1 MVMKVL
7 ITGGAGFVGSHLAE
21 LLLARGDR
29 VVAVDDLSTGGRENI
44 AAIDHHKNFQLV
56 VGSVLDDD
64 LIDPLVRDVD
74 LVFHLASTVGVR
86 LVVENPLRTI
96 KTIVRGTE
104 ALLDAAQRHRRRI
117 LITSSSEVYGKGSRV
132 PFSES
137 DDVVFGPTTIPR
149 WSFAASKMLDE
160 FMALA
165 HWHETQLPVVCAR
178 LFNTVGPRQTG
189 RYGMV
194 LPQFVKQALTQEAL
208 TVYGDGKQTR
218 CFGHVADVTDAL
230 VTLIDCTQ
238 ALGRVVNIG
247 SDQEV
252 SIDEL
257 ARRVIGRT
265 SAKSQIVHVPYEQA
279 YGVGYEDM
287 PRRVPDLTLARE
299 LIGYRPRY
307 DLDSIIDSIVAY
319 QRGDG

>member
-137 DDVVFGPTTIPR
+137 DDVVLGPTTIQR

-194 LPQFVKQALTQEAL
+194 FPQFVKQALAQEAL

-218 CFGHVADVTDAL
+218 CFCHVADVTDAL

-247 SDQEV
+247 SDQEI

-299 LIGYRPRY
+299 LIAYRPRY